1 MSDKGST
8 FSIREKDL
16 YCQLLGRILLTIIF
30 CIGLI
35 IGSTLLAIL
44 APQVGEPIYLI
55 LVLFFFLMIPIRF
68 VRFCIGLIIGSTL
81 LTLLAPQVGEPI
93 YFILDLFFFLMIPI
107 RIVGSI
113 ISCIEK
119 TKGFIFDIEN
129 GTFSYYQEKHKML
142 VYPLSKR
149 SVINLSEIESLAT
162 KNVVHR
168 GTDDK
173 GRVKKNYFYILY
185 IYGNMPTVSLEF
197 GDEEVRVEVER
208 ALVKYSAASS
218 RVKRME
224 TESFK

>member
-16 YCQLLGRILLTIIF
+16 YCQLLRRILLTIIF
-30 CIGLI
+30 YIGLI
-35 IGSTLLAIL
+35 IGSTLLALL
-44 APQVGEPIYLI
+44 APLDPQVGEPIYLI
-55 LVLFFFLMIPIRF
+55 LVLFFFLMIPI
-68 VRFCIGLIIGSTL
+68 
-81 LTLLAPQVGEPI
+81 E
-93 YFILDLFFFLMIPI
+93 
-107 RIVGSI
+107 IVGSI

-129 GTFSYYQEKHKML
+129 GTFSYYQEKYKML

-168 GTDDK
+168 VTDDK

-218 RVKRME
+218 RVKKME

>member
-16 YCQLLGRILLTIIF
+16 YCQLLGRIWSTIIF

-35 IGSTLLAIL
+35 IGSTLLA
-44 APQVGEPIYLI
+44 PQVGDPICFI
-55 LVLFFFLMIPIRF
+55 LVLFFFLMIPIR
-68 VRFCIGLIIGSTL
+68 
-81 LTLLAPQVGEPI
+81 
-93 YFILDLFFFLMIPI
+93 
-107 RIVGSI
+107 IVGLI

-129 GTFSYYQEKHKML
+129 GTFSYYQEKDKML

-168 GTDDK
+168 VTDDK

-218 RVKRME
+218 RVKKME

>member
-8 FSIREKDL
+8 FSIREEDL

-35 IGSTLLAIL
+35 IGSTLLL
-44 APQVGEPIYLI
+44 A
-55 LVLFFFLMIPIRF
+55 
-68 VRFCIGLIIGSTL
+68 
-81 LTLLAPQVGEPI
+81 LLAPQVGDPI
-93 YFILDLFFFLMIPI
+93 YFILVLFFFLMIPI

-129 GTFSYYQEKHKML
+129 GTFSYYQEEDKL
-142 VYPLSKR
+142 FYPLSKR

-173 GRVKKNYFYILY
+173 GHVKKNYFYILY

-218 RVKRME
+218 RVKRMK
-224 TESFK
+224 TESF

>member
-35 IGSTLLAIL
+35 IGSTLLA
-44 APQVGEPIYLI
+44 PQVGEPICFI
-55 LVLFFFLMIPIRF
+55 LV
-68 VRFCIGLIIGSTL
+68 
-81 LTLLAPQVGEPI
+81 
-93 YFILDLFFFLMIPI
+93 LFFFLMIPI

-142 VYPLSKR
+142 FYPLSKR

-197 GDEEVRVEVER
+197 GDEEVRVEVEK

>member
-35 IGSTLLAIL
+35 IGSTLLA
-44 APQVGEPIYLI
+44 PQVGEPIYSI
-55 LVLFFFLMIPIRF
+55 LV
-68 VRFCIGLIIGSTL
+68 
-81 LTLLAPQVGEPI
+81 
-93 YFILDLFFFLMIPI
+93 LFFFLMIPI

-173 GRVKKNYFYILY
+173 GHVKKNYFYILY

-208 ALVKYSAASS
+208 ALAKYSAASG
-218 RVKRME
+218 RVKRLE
-224 TESFK
+224 TEFK

>member
-1 MSDKGST
+1 MSFCDLARIHE
-8 FSIREKDL
+8 FAIEKDL
-16 YCQLLGRILLTIIF
+16 YCQLLRRILLTIIF
-30 CIGLI
+30 YIGLI
-35 IGSTLLAIL
+35 IGSTLLALL
-44 APQVGEPIYLI
+44 APLDPQVGEPIYLI
-55 LVLFFFLMIPIRF
+55 LV
-68 VRFCIGLIIGSTL
+68 
-81 LTLLAPQVGEPI
+81 
-93 YFILDLFFFLMIPI
+93 LFFFLMIPI

-168 GTDDK
+168 VTDDK

-218 RVKRME
+218 RVKKME

>member
-30 CIGLI
+30 CICLI

-55 LVLFFFLMIPIRF
+55 LVLFFFLMIPIR
-68 VRFCIGLIIGSTL
+68 
-81 LTLLAPQVGEPI
+81 
-93 YFILDLFFFLMIPI
+93 
-107 RIVGSI
+107 IVGLI

-142 VYPLSKR
+142 VYPLSNR

-173 GRVKKNYFYILY
+173 GHVKKNYFYILY

-197 GDEEVRVEVER
+197 
-208 ALVKYSAASS
+208 
-218 RVKRME
+218 
-224 TESFK
+224 

>member
-30 CIGLI
+30 CICLI
-35 IGSTLLAIL
+35 IGSTLL
-44 APQVGEPIYLI
+44 APQVGEPIYII
-55 LVLFFFLMIPIRF
+55 LVLFFFLMIPIR
-68 VRFCIGLIIGSTL
+68 
-81 LTLLAPQVGEPI
+81 
-93 YFILDLFFFLMIPI
+93 
-107 RIVGSI
+107 IVGLI

-129 GTFSYYQEKHKML
+129 GTFSYYQEKDKML
-142 VYPLSKR
+142 VYPLSNR

-173 GRVKKNYFYILY
+173 GHVKKNYFYILY

-197 GDEEVRVEVER
+197 
-208 ALVKYSAASS
+208 
-218 RVKRME
+218 
-224 TESFK
+224 

>member
-35 IGSTLLAIL
+35 IGSTLLALL
-44 APQVGEPIYLI
+44 APLDPQVGEPIYLI
-55 LVLFFFLMIPIRF
+55 LV
-68 VRFCIGLIIGSTL
+68 
-81 LTLLAPQVGEPI
+81 
-93 YFILDLFFFLMIPI
+93 LFFFLMIPI

-168 GTDDK
+168 RTDDK
-173 GRVKKNYFYILY
+173 GHVKKNYFYILY

-218 RVKRME
+218 RVKKME

>member
-16 YCQLLGRILLTIIF
+16 YCQLLRRILLTIIF
-30 CIGLI
+30 YIGLI
-35 IGSTLLAIL
+35 IGSTLLL
-44 APQVGEPIYLI
+44 ALH
-55 LVLFFFLMIPIRF
+55 
-68 VRFCIGLIIGSTL
+68 
-81 LTLLAPQVGEPI
+81 APQVGEPI
-93 YFILDLFFFLMIPI
+93 YFILVLFFFLMIPI

-129 GTFSYYQEKHKML
+129 GTFSYYQEEDKL
-142 VYPLSKR
+142 FYPLSKR

-173 GRVKKNYFYILY
+173 GHVKKNYFYILY

-218 RVKRME
+218 RVKRMK
-224 TESFK
+224 TESF